1 MDTERNG
8 RGDTARN
15 LTVIIIPCDHDEAIW
30 TSDLRNP
37 DYRTFQGL
45 VDGLI
50 EFIDLPHGGSLVCN
64 EESKLI
70 RLPLNYRATALL
82 WLMRPEYIQRDFIAG
97 DVVVAGVP
105 DEEGDTTAA
114 PELSSSCWCPTIQ
127 TTLPLLH
134 ETDRPPRR
142 CPLWVQPARRVFLI
156 PGPRLLACTGAAAGR
171 LAHLPRRIP
180 QREPP
185 RLAKRSARQG
195 HAERLR
201 RRDLPPMC

>member
-1 MDTERNG
+1 MDTERDG
-8 RGDTARN
+8 RGDTARH

-45 VDGLI
+45 VDVLI

-82 WLMRPEYIQRDFIAG
+82 WLTRPEYIQRDFIAG

-114 PELSSSCWCPTIQ
+114 PELYVKLLVPPADPAPPT
-127 TTLPLLH
+127 
-134 ETDRPPRR
+134 
-142 CPLWVQPARRVFLI
+142 
-156 PGPRLLACTGAAAGR
+156 
-171 LAHLPRRIP
+171 
-180 QREPP
+180 
-185 RLAKRSARQG
+185 
-195 HAERLR
+195 
-201 RRDLPPMC
+201 

>member
-1 MDTERNG
+1 VRPR
-8 RGDTARN
+8 RGD
-15 LTVIIIPCDHDEAIW
+15 L

-114 PELSSSCWCPTIQ
+114 PELYVMLLVPPDEPDDPAPPT
-127 TTLPLLH
+127 
-134 ETDRPPRR
+134 
-142 CPLWVQPARRVFLI
+142 
-156 PGPRLLACTGAAAGR
+156 
-171 LAHLPRRIP
+171 
-180 QREPP
+180 
-185 RLAKRSARQG
+185 
-195 HAERLR
+195 
-201 RRDLPPMC
+201 